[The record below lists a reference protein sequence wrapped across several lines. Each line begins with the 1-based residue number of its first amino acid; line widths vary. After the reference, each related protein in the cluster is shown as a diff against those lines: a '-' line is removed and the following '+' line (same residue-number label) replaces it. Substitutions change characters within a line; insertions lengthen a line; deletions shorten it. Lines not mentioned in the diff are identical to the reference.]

1 MQKFRIWCKQDE
13 NMGSSYLV
21 STVQAAG
28 RYFFWAHFEPF
39 NTLVTIEHHLNTT
52 IYLSIVSDHEKTMSP
67 PSDGCFQEDKTPYP
81 KQQSSQTGL
90 SVKWPS
96 QSPDLNP
103 VEQLWD
109 VLEWEVHIMD
119 VQPVNQEQQCE
130 AIISIQTKISEEV
143 HC

>member
-1 MQKFRIWCKQDE
+1 M
-13 NMGSSYLV
+13 
-21 STVQAAG
+21 
-28 RYFFWAHFEPF
+28 
-39 NTLVTIEHHLNTT
+39 
-52 IYLSIVSDHEKTMSP
+52 SIVSDHEKTMSP

-130 AIISIQTKISEEV
+130 AIISI
-143 HC
+143 